1 MPIKLPGL
9 ARNVLLVCWKFG
21 GYHFKCWSYTLS
33 YLFISFKAIVLDQF
47 LEYFVLGL
55 VVVFFSFLQTALS
68 FVKCRGHIQSNVR
81 NSPSRKWLPI
91 CISYGAVFEYDS
103 THFQWVVWPQRSA
116 KGAGNSSKQS
126 HYIFFSFWL
135 ISMIRR

>member
-1 MPIKLPGL
+1 MCSWFVESLVVIIL
-9 ARNVLLVCWKFG
+9 NVEATLQVAYFSLLRQ
-21 GYHFKCWSYTLS
+21 
-33 YLFISFKAIVLDQF
+33 LFWINF
-47 LEYFVLGL
+47 LNVESFVLGL

-116 KGAGNSSKQS
+116 KRAGNSSKQS